1 MELNGIFGLQGSIQE
16 FIGSYRTAASKLC
29 RVYVMLQKI
38 FYLLINLIDHSIET
52 KCPWCVASQGIQSEN
67 LAK

>member
-38 FYLLINLIDHSIET
+38 FYLLINLIDHLIET